1 MKLPS
6 SARDIYLYTVELM
19 VELLE
24 AGMDVIAVATGDV
37 TTLDAGRSMA
47 LKGPSRMEYVSQ
59 GQS

>member
-1 MKLPS
+1 
-6 SARDIYLYTVELM
+6 M